1 MSQIEIKDPAA
12 SGMQQVTEK
21 VSKYRWRILAMLFV
35 ATTINY
41 VDRSIIGVLGPT
53 LQNHV
58 FHWTNTEYSNINFSF
73 MIAYALGMLLMG
85 GLVDR
90 LGTKFGYAISIGIWS
105 VFSLAHALV
114 TKSMGWI
121 GFAVARFG
129 LGIGESGNFP
139 SCIKTVAEW
148 FPKKER
154 AFATG
159 IFNAGTNIGAIL
171 APLIVPL
178 VVMNDGTNWQFAFC
192 VTFVF
197 SAVWL
202 VIWLTTYK
210 KPEVHPKVSKAELDY
225 ILSDTVVENNQR
237 LPWKRVFGL
246 KETWAFAIA
255 KTTDAVWWFY
265 LFWGGFFLHAQFGLE
280 LKGLAL
286 PMMTIYLISDI
297 GSIVGGWL
305 SSKFIK
311 MGWTINKSR
320 KTTLLLC
327 AILIM
332 PVAFATQTDNQWVAV
347 LLIGLAA
354 GGHQAW
360 SANIF
365 TIVSDVFPKKA
376 TASVVGIG
384 GMVGALASA
393 GANLSL
399 GRVLDSSGKSGYFFA
414 FLIAGCLYLVAL
426 LAIHLIMP
434 KMRARDENLRYVE
447 TN

>member
-1 MSQIEIKDPAA
+1 MTSPPTQEKTLSGLQQAA
-12 SGMQQVTEK
+12 GK
-21 VSKYRWRILAMLFV
+21 IGKFRWRILALLFV

-58 FHWTNTEYSNINFSF
+58 FHWTNTEYSNINFAF
-73 MIAYALGMLLMG
+73 MIAYGLGMLLMG

-90 LGTKFGYAISIGIWS
+90 VGTKIGYALSIGIWS
-105 VFSLAHALV
+105 IFSLSHALV
-114 TKSMGWI
+114 TRSMGWI

-129 LGIGESGNFP
+129 LGIGEAGNFP

-171 APLIVPL
+171 APLIIPM

-192 VTFVF
+192 ITFVF
-197 SAVWL
+197 SAIWL
-202 VIWLTTYK
+202 VLWLTTYR
-210 KPEVHPKVSKAELDY
+210 KPEVHPKVGKAELDH
-225 ILSDTVVENNQR
+225 ILSDTTAESTER
-237 LPWKRVFGL
+237 LPWRRVFGL
-246 KETWAFAIA
+246 KETWAFAIL

-286 PMMTIYLISDI
+286 PMITIYVISDV

-305 SSKFIK
+305 SSAFIK
-311 MGWTINKSR
+311 RGWSINKSR
-320 KTTLLLC
+320 KVTLLLC
-327 AILIM
+327 ALLIL

-347 LLIGLAA
+347 VLIGLAA

-365 TIVSDVFPKKA
+365 TVVSDVFPKKA

-384 GMVGALASA
+384 GMIGALASA
-393 GANLSL
+393 LANLSL

-414 FLIAGCLYLVAL
+414 FLIAGSLYLTVL
-426 LAIHLIMP
+426 LIIHLMIP
-434 KMRARDENLRYVE
+434 KMTPRDENLQYVHK
-447 TN
+447 

>member
-1 MSQIEIKDPAA
+1 M
-12 SGMQQVTEK
+12 
-21 VSKYRWRILAMLFV
+21 FV

-58 FHWTNTEYSNINFSF
+58 FHWTNTEYSNINFAF
-73 MIAYALGMLLMG
+73 MIAYGLGMLLMG

-90 LGTKFGYAISIGIWS
+90 VGTKIGYALSIGIWS
-105 VFSLAHALV
+105 IFSLSHALV
-114 TKSMGWI
+114 TRSMGWI

-129 LGIGESGNFP
+129 LGIGEAGNFP

-171 APLIVPL
+171 APLIIPL

-192 VTFVF
+192 ITFVF
-197 SAVWL
+197 SAIWL
-202 VIWLTTYK
+202 VLWLTTYR
-210 KPEVHPKVSKAELDY
+210 KPEVHPRVGKAELDH
-225 ILSDTVVENNQR
+225 ILSDTTAENSER
-237 LPWKRVFGL
+237 LPWRRVFGL
-246 KETWAFAIA
+246 KETWAFAIL

-286 PMMTIYLISDI
+286 PMITIYVISDV

-305 SSKFIK
+305 SSAFIK
-311 MGWTINKSR
+311 RGWSINKSR
-320 KTTLLLC
+320 KVTLLLC
-327 AILIM
+327 ALLIL

-347 LLIGLAA
+347 VLIGLAA

-365 TIVSDVFPKKA
+365 TVVSDVFPKKA

-393 GANLSL
+393 MANLGL

-414 FLIAGCLYLVAL
+414 FLIAGSLYLTVL
-426 LAIHLIMP
+426 LIIHLMIP
-434 KMRARDENLRYVE
+434 KMTPRDEHLRYVHK
-447 TN
+447 